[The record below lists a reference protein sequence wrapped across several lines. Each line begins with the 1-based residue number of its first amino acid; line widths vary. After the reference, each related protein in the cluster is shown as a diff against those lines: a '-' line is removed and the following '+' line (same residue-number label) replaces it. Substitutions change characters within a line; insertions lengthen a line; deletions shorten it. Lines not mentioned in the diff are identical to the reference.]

1 MYATVEEEDRKAK
14 VVKST
19 RCIFAS
25 DRIFFETLVADWFL
39 R

>member
-25 DRIFFETLVADWFL
+25 DRFFETFVADWFL